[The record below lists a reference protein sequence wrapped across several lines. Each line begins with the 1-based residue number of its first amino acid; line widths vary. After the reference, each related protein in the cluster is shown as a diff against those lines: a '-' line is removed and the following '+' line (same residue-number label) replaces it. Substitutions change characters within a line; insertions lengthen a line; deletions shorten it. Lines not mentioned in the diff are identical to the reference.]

1 MAINTITLNT
11 GQQVTIQ
18 TDLRKI
24 FIGNNRFDTASLTNA
39 TGAAITY
46 LQGTVMGR
54 IAATNLIVPMTS
66 AAADGSQIPVGILAD
81 NYTVA
86 AGATQVMTYAVTG
99 DVVIALVLLTG
110 GDTMATV
117 VSGQTIYDRIG
128 SFCVGIKLQKSTSQT
143 NFDN

>member
-1 MAINTITLNT
+1 MANNTVTLNT

-24 FIGNNRFDTASLTNA
+24 FIGNNKYDTASLTNG
-39 TGAAITY
+39 TGSAITY
-46 LQGTVMGR
+46 AQGTVMGR
-54 IAATNLIVPMTS
+54 IASTNLIVPMTS
-66 AAADGSQIPVGILAD
+66 AASDGSQIPVGILAD

-86 AGATQVMTYAVTG
+86 AGATQVMTYCVSG
-99 DVVIALVLLTG
+99 DVVSALVVLSGSDAMT
-110 GDTMATV
+110 TV

-143 NFDN
+143 TFDN

>member
-1 MAINTITLNT
+1 MALNTVTLNT

-24 FIGNNRFDTASLTNA
+24 FIGNNKYDTASLTNS

-54 IAATNLIVPMTS
+54 IATTNLIVPMTS
-66 AAADGSQIPVGILAD
+66 AAIDGSAVPIGILAD

-86 AGATQVMTYAVTG
+86 AGATQVMTYCVSG
-99 DVVIALVLLTG
+99 DVVTALVLLTG
-110 GDTMATV
+110 ADTMTTV
-117 VSGQTIYDRIG
+117 VALQTIYDRIG
-128 SFCVGIKLQKSTSQT
+128 SFCVGVKLQKSTSQT
-143 NFDN
+143 TFDN

>member
-1 MAINTITLNT
+1 MALNTITLNT

-24 FIGNNRFDTASLTNA
+24 FIGNNRYDTASLTNA
-39 TGAAITY
+39 TGAPITY
-46 LQGTVMGR
+46 LQGTIMGR

-66 AAADGSQIPVGILAD
+66 AAADGSQIPVGVLAD

-86 AGATQVMTYAVTG
+86 AGATQVMTYCVSG
-99 DVVIALVLLTG
+99 DIVVSLVLLTG
-110 GDTMATV
+110 ADTMVTV

-128 SFCVGIKLQKSTSQT
+128 SFCVGIKLQKSSSQT